1 VLNGVASLVD
11 ASPWRTARWRRVV
24 EHVLSRAED
33 CRRLSDAQVRK
44 RARELRWEA
53 KGGVPLKQLLPEVY
67 ALAIEATDRQLGLRH
82 FPVQVL
88 GSMAL
93 FHNHIAE
100 MQTGEGKTIT
110 GVLPAALRA
119 LVGRGVHVVTANE
132 YLAGRD
138 AELLAPVFE
147 RLDLSV
153 GCIRAK
159 ISDDERRTAYAKDI
173 TYGTAGEMGFDFLRD
188 RLKAGAEF
196 RDTPRRAMFHD
207 VVAGGPVQRG
217 HYYALVDEADSILID
232 EARTPLII
240 GQEQPN
246 KPSGISLYRWS
257 QRAIESLQPNVDFTF
272 EPRRRQANLTDAGAR
287 KVSLLAKPA
296 AIDVYDVERIYQ
308 HVERSLTACYGY
320 GRDRDYVV
328 VDGEVA
334 IVDEGTGRIMEG
346 RKWQEGLHQAVE
358 AKEAVRVT
366 PVTVSAAQI
375 TIQSLFRMYE
385 HLSGMT
391 GTAVQTARELKN
403 VYRCRVSVIPT
414 HRPCI
419 RQGQP
424 PRVFATQAAKRNAIA
439 REVRQ
444 LIAAQRS
451 VLIGTP
457 SVSASE
463 ALSELF
469 RTEGIEHVVLN
480 ARYLAEEAEIVAQAG
495 QPGRVTIA
503 TNMAGRGTD
512 ILLHDT
518 VRAAGGLHV
527 IATEMHTSARI
538 DRQLIGRAARQGDP
552 GSYQFLLSLEDELLR
567 VLTPQELNRLQ
578 SGARPDADGELSGR
592 YLKRFRTTQR
602 QLERLHGKQRRQLL
616 KHQGERLKRYRRMG
630 LDPHL
635 ELVEG

>member
-1 VLNGVASLVD
+1 MSLVGNLAD
-11 ASPWRTARWRRVV
+11 SGPWRMAIWRRSVDRI
-24 EHVLSRAED
+24 LRQAD
-33 CRRLSDAQVRK
+33 ACRRLSDAQLRK
-44 RARELRWEA
+44 RARELRWVA
-53 KGGVPLKQLLPEVY
+53 KGGTPLQQLLLQVY

-88 GSMAL
+88 GAVAL

-138 AELLAPVFE
+138 AETLAPVFE

-159 ISDDERRTAYAKDI
+159 ISDDERRAAYAKDI

-207 VVAGGPVQRG
+207 EAGGGPVQRG
-217 HYYALVDEADSILID
+217 HYCALVDEADSILID

-246 KPSGISLYRWS
+246 KPSAISLYRWA
-257 QRAIESLQPNVDFTF
+257 QRAVESLQPNLDFTF

-358 AKEAVRVT
+358 AKESVRVT

-375 TIQSLFRMYE
+375 TIQSLFRIYE

-391 GTAVQTARELKN
+391 GTAVQTARELRK

-419 RQGQP
+419 RRRLP
-424 PRVFATQAAKRNAIA
+424 PRVFATQAAKRRAIA
-439 REVRQ
+439 QEVRQ
-444 LIAAQRS
+444 LIASQRS

-469 RTEGIEHVVLN
+469 RAEGIEHVVLN

-552 GSYQFLLSLEDELLR
+552 GSFQFFLSLEDELLR
-567 VLTPQELNRLQ
+567 VLTPPELQRLQ
-578 SGARPDADGELSGR
+578 AGARPNGDGELSAS
-592 YLKRFRTTQR
+592 YLKVFRKTQK

-616 KHQGERLKRYRRMG
+616 KYQGERLKRYRRMG

-635 ELVEG
+635 ELVEN